1 MKPPLLVGLALSVL
15 ALAATPADAR
25 HRHFRFHSWGRA
37 PSVTMEPTIYD
48 ATSRLGRSPVIYGR
62 ERGHAFPPADWQLQP
77 PDPSWQGRRFVAPDG
92 EAWLAFY
99 ASPADQESSTAH
111 LKAVTFADGEE
122 VIALQ
127 GGRDRL
133 IVTGA
138 KGDRMF
144 FRKAQLACGG
154 QQWHHVAL
162 EFPGGA
168 QRRYQS
174 LVAEAARAIDLAE
187 NDGCTAPMAG
197 NER

>member
-1 MKPPLLVGLALSVL
+1 LL
-15 ALAATPADAR
+15 
-25 HRHFRFHSWGRA
+25 
-37 PSVTMEPTIYD
+37 
-48 ATSRLGRSPVIYGR
+48 
-62 ERGHAFPPADWQLQP
+62 
-77 PDPSWQGRRFVAPDG
+77 
-92 EAWLAFY
+92 
-99 ASPADQESSTAH
+99 TA
-111 LKAVTFADGEE
+111 KK
-122 VIALQ
+122 VIALR